1 MEKSLYLFLKKKE
14 WNEKMEFWKIHQN
27 FMLFMRKI
35 LSQVLLPAADSI
47 KIWLILFDN
56 KEKKEGDKIKVKKLI
71 SLATLTKLLHLFI
84 AFIEGDMNLFFVNT
98 FSI

>member
-27 FMLFMRKI
+27 FTLFIRKI
-35 LSQVLLPAADSI
+35 LSQVFLPAADSI

-56 KEKKEGDKIKVKKLI
+56 KEKKRDKMKVKKLI
-71 SLATLTKLLHLFI
+71 SLGTLTKLLHLVCSFY
-84 AFIEGDMNLFFVNT
+84 
-98 FSI
+98 